1 MVDVEK
7 GLRRKKSPAV
17 SVSDTIDQKTLG
29 DGEGDWNET
38 RSLKGFPE
46 LIHG

>member
-17 SVSDTIDQKTLG
+17 SVGDTIDQKVLG
-29 DGEGDWNET
+29 DGEGDRNEI